1 MTTSDKPLDKRPPIT
16 RCEAGPL
23 ETKEQK
29 FERYL
34 RQLSRC
40 VMACS
45 LCKLG
50 DSECFY
56 NNTYYDPHC
65 PNPFIFNKIMFLKF
79 SPNESDIANGLF
91 MDVKQLCDKYV
102 NFKFIYKTV
111 VSKCHGE
118 SSDECPYFDMEMK
131 ASGDLF
137 KLIIIFD
144 KESADKLGVNFIP
157 GKLDKNVGF
166 KTYCCNNESNFTQIL
181 KLIKLSETNL
191 QIHNSLF
198 V

>member
-1 MTTSDKPLDKRPPIT
+1 MTTSDKSMEKRPSVT
-16 RCEAGPL
+16 KLEAGPL
-23 ETKEQK
+23 ETKEQR

-40 VMACS
+40 VIACH

-56 NNTYYDPHC
+56 KNTYFDPHC
-65 PNPFIFNKIMFLKF
+65 PNPFRFNNIMFLKF
-79 SPNESDIANGLF
+79 SPNEEDLSGGLF
-91 MDVKQLCDKYV
+91 NDIKRTCE
-102 NFKFIYKTV
+102 KFIDFEPIYKTV
-111 VSKCHGE
+111 INKCHGE
-118 SSDECPYFDMEMK
+118 PDGECPYFDMEFK
-131 ASGDLF
+131 ASNDLF

-144 KESADKLGVNFIP
+144 KESADKLGVEFIP

-166 KTYCCNNESNFTQIL
+166 RTYCCDNEQSFIKIL
-181 KLIKLSETNL
+181 KLIKLSEASS

-198 V
+198 A